1 MEWKIGNIKISNQVV
16 LAPMAGICN
25 SAYRQICKDMGCG
38 LIYAEM
44 VSDKA
49 ITYNN
54 QKTIDM
60 LYMTEKERP
69 ISQQIFGSDKES
81 FVEAAKF
88 IEKEMKPDIIDIN
101 MGCPVPKVAVRAQAG
116 SALLKDIDKIFDIV
130 SSVVSA
136 VNVPVTVKIRSG
148 WDSNHINAV
157 EVAKV
162 IEKAGASAI
171 CVHPRTRSQGYS
183 GKADWNIIKEV
194 KENVSIPVIGN
205 GDIKSPEDAKR
216 MLEETKCDAV
226 MIGRDVLGNPWLIK
240 NIVNYLDGKEVIDV
254 SIVDRIDMCLKHLK
268 LLDSLKNE
276 KLACLEIRNHI
287 SWYFKGIKGAN
298 ELKNKVYQ
306 TTSIHDIILL
316 LNEFKEAQNEEK
328 DRC

>member
-1 MEWKIGNIKISNQVV
+1 MEWKIGNIKISNRVV

-49 ITYNN
+49 ITYSN

-116 SALLKDIDKIFDIV
+116 SALLKDLDKIFDIV

-194 KENVSIPVIGN
+194 KENVSITVIGN
-205 GDIKSPEDAKR
+205 GDIKTYLDAKR
-216 MLEETKCDAV
+216 MLDETLCDAV
-226 MIGRDVLGNPWLIK
+226 MIGRGVLGNPWLIK

-328 DRC
+328 DRG

>member
-1 MEWKIGNIKISNQVV
+1 MEWKIGNVKISNQVV

-116 SALLKDIDKIFDIV
+116 SALLKDPDKIFDIV

-183 GKADWNIIKEV
+183 AKADWNIIKEV

-226 MIGRDVLGNPWLIK
+226 MIGRGVLGNPWLIK

-306 TTSIHDIILL
+306 TTNIHDIILL

-328 DRC
+328 DRG

>member
-1 MEWKIGNIKISNQVV
+1 MEWKIGNVKISNQVV

-116 SALLKDIDKIFDIV
+116 SALLKDLDKIFDIV
-130 SSVVSA
+130 SSVVSS

-226 MIGRDVLGNPWLIK
+226 MIGRGVLGNPWLIK
-240 NIVNYLDGKEVIDV
+240 NIVNYLDGKEVIDM

>member
-1 MEWKIGNIKISNQVV
+1 MEWKIGNVKISNQVV

-49 ITYNN
+49 IAYNN

-116 SALLKDIDKIFDIV
+116 SALLKDPDKIFDIV

-226 MIGRDVLGNPWLIK
+226 MIGRGVLGNPWLIK

-306 TTSIHDIILL
+306 TTNIHDIILL

-328 DRC
+328 DRG

>member
-1 MEWKIGNIKISNQVV
+1 MEWKIGNVKISNQVV

-49 ITYNN
+49 ITYSN

-116 SALLKDIDKIFDIV
+116 SALLKDPDKIFDIV

-226 MIGRDVLGNPWLIK
+226 MIGRGVLGNPWLIK
-240 NIVNYLDGKEVIDV
+240 NIVNYLDGKDVIDV

-306 TTSIHDIILL
+306 TTNIHDIILL

-328 DRC
+328 DRG

>member
-1 MEWKIGNIKISNQVV
+1 MEWKIGNVKISNQVV

-49 ITYNN
+49 ITYSN

-116 SALLKDIDKIFDIV
+116 SALLKDLDKIFDIV
-130 SSVVSA
+130 SSVVSS

-226 MIGRDVLGNPWLIK
+226 MIGRGVLGNPWLIK
-240 NIVNYLDGKEVIDV
+240 NIVNYLDGKDVIDV

-306 TTSIHDIILL
+306 TTNIHDIILL

-328 DRC
+328 DRG